1 MNLYGIARFAADPEL
16 VQTTNSQ
23 VCKFRLVFNEVIKS
37 KDGGKKEIPSF
48 LSFEAWDKGGEL
60 INKYFKKGDQIFVK
74 SATPRQDLWEKDGV
88 KREKI
93 YFRLNDFGF
102 IGGGNKKE
110 DVATAQSTPESP
122 GVTGESEVPF

>member
-16 VQTTNSQ
+16 VPTTNSK

-37 KDGGKKEIPSF
+37 KDGNKKEIPSF
-48 LSFEAWDKGGEL
+48 LSFEAWDKAAEL
-60 INKYFKKGDQIFVK
+60 ISKYFKKGDQIFVK

-102 IGGGNKKE
+102 IGNNRKE
-110 DVATAQSTPESP
+110 DNSQNNPPVATTGEQ
-122 GVTGESEVPF
+122 GESEVPF